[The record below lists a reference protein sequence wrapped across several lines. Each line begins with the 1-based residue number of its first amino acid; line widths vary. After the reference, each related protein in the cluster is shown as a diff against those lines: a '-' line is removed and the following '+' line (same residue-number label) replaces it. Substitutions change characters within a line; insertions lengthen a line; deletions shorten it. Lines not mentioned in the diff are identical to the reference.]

1 MAINKIMKRDGKVVI
16 FDGGKIAEAIYK
28 AAQSVGGSDRSV
40 SEELGQK
47 VLAILEN
54 RASKQR
60 NYIPTIEE
68 VQDVVEKVLIET
80 GHARTA
86 KEYILYRQ
94 DRSKIREEARKIMS
108 GKYTSMYKK
117 LSLNSLRVLA
127 GRYLIQD
134 SDGRPIESPE
144 EMFERVARAVAE
156 VERDY
161 NKSDEEIEKF
171 YSEFRDV
178 LMNLE
183 FLPAGRTLTNAGAP
197 TRLVS
202 NCIVLHPTD
211 SMDGIFDTL
220 KEAALLQQAGSGL
233 GFPWHLLRPAGTR
246 TIRSRGVASGPISF
260 LRIYDKAFGT
270 IKQQG
275 RHGANMA
282 VMSVA
287 HPDIL
292 EFIHCKAREGDIR
305 NFNISVA
312 LTDEFM
318 EKVMTN
324 DPTPWFCE
332 WRGREM
338 KPRRIV
344 RNENDMVT
352 SITEETMSAREI
364 MDEIVSAAWNNGEPG
379 VIFLD
384 NVNRTNP
391 LPQLGR
397 IEACNPCVTGDTLV
411 STENGLSRIDELAEK
426 YGNGGV
432 AITCDNRMPIE
443 IAQVDGTKLV
453 IYKGLKGT
461 NLSISSAIW
470 KTGTK
475 PIWKVETESGY
486 ELEATSDH
494 KIMTTEGWVEVK
506 NLGTNHQVLIQSGEG
521 RFSVDS
527 SLPFSVQNE
536 FVGKN
541 SRTYKYN
548 FPQEWSRELGQFLGW
563 VVGDGWIRDKEKEF
577 MVGLTFGKNDK
588 EILEYL
594 KPIVNK
600 MYISE
605 THEIER
611 ERNTYHLNYGSKR
624 FVEYLKKLG
633 LTTKKAGEKE
643 VPNTLFT
650 APKEAASG
658 FLQGLFSSDGTVML
672 DEKTGNYYV
681 RLTTK
686 SLKLAKQ
693 VQLLLL
699 NFGVRSRIY
708 DRSRG
713 SREQFSYITK
723 KGEKRI
729 YETDGILF
737 EINISGKNI
746 EQFNKQIGFLCNKN
760 KDKLDKILQK
770 KLRDENFVDRVKFV
784 EYQGERDVY
793 DLTEPA
799 THSFIANGLVIS
811 NCGEQMLHDG
821 DVCNLGSLNLDKFV
835 KDGKVEWD
843 RLKHATR
850 TAVRMLDNV
859 IDLTDFPVEKV
870 SRTFRSNRRVG
881 LGIMG
886 FADMLIQ
893 LEVGYN
899 TEDGYRTGESVM
911 RFIEETAHTMS
922 RELAEEKGVFP
933 NWQGSVY
940 GQAGIKMRNAALTS
954 IAPTGSIS
962 MICDIS
968 SGIEP
973 YFALV
978 YAKSQIMGGKTLYYV
993 NRHLEKAL
1001 RDRGIYSEELM
1012 NQIADAGTLHHL
1024 DLPEDMKRIFAVA
1037 LDIEPEGHMRMQSGF
1052 QKFVDNS
1059 ISKTC
1064 NFPYEATKEDVR
1076 KAYVTGWQYGCKSL
1090 TVYRTGSRE
1099 KEVLHLV
1106 KEKKKQE
1113 QAVREHQQ
1121 TIEAVQKEKVAVAI
1135 GRVGKTIEM
1144 CPECDIKVE
1153 HKDGC
1158 ATCPSC
1164 GWGACS

>member
-1 MAINKIMKRDGKVVI
+1 MAINKIMKRDGKVVT
-16 FDGGKIAEAIYK
+16 FDGEKIADAIYK
-28 AAQSVGGSDRSV
+28 AAQSVGGNDRNV
-40 SEELGQK
+40 AEELGQK
-47 VLAILEN
+47 VLSVLEN
-54 RASKQR
+54 RSNKQR

-68 VQDVVEKVLIET
+68 VQDVVEKVLIES
-80 GHARTA
+80 GHAKTA

-94 DRSKIREEARKIMS
+94 DRSRIREEARKIMS

-144 EMFERVARAVAE
+144 EMFERVARALAE

-161 NKSDEEIEKF
+161 NKDDEDIEKF
-171 YSEFRDV
+171 YHDFREV
-178 LMNLE
+178 LMSLE

-202 NCIVLHPTD
+202 NCIVLHPVD

-220 KEAALLQQAGSGL
+220 KDAALLQQAGSGL

-312 LTDEFM
+312 LTDDFM

-344 RNENDMVT
+344 RNENDTIT
-352 SITEETMSAREI
+352 SITEETMSAREL

-384 NVNRTNP
+384 NINRTNP

-397 IEACNPCVTGDTLV
+397 IEACNPCG
-411 STENGLSRIDELAEK
+411 
-426 YGNGGV
+426 
-432 AITCDNRMPIE
+432 
-443 IAQVDGTKLV
+443 
-453 IYKGLKGT
+453 
-461 NLSISSAIW
+461 
-470 KTGTK
+470 
-475 PIWKVETESGY
+475 
-486 ELEATSDH
+486 
-494 KIMTTEGWVEVK
+494 
-506 NLGTNHQVLIQSGEG
+506 
-521 RFSVDS
+521 
-527 SLPFSVQNE
+527 
-536 FVGKN
+536 
-541 SRTYKYN
+541 
-548 FPQEWSRELGQFLGW
+548 
-563 VVGDGWIRDKEKEF
+563 
-577 MVGLTFGKNDK
+577 
-588 EILEYL
+588 
-594 KPIVNK
+594 
-600 MYISE
+600 
-605 THEIER
+605 
-611 ERNTYHLNYGSKR
+611 
-624 FVEYLKKLG
+624 
-633 LTTKKAGEKE
+633 
-643 VPNTLFT
+643 
-650 APKEAASG
+650 
-658 FLQGLFSSDGTVML
+658 
-672 DEKTGNYYV
+672 
-681 RLTTK
+681 
-686 SLKLAKQ
+686 
-693 VQLLLL
+693 
-699 NFGVRSRIY
+699 
-708 DRSRG
+708 
-713 SREQFSYITK
+713 EQF
-723 KGEKRI
+723 
-729 YETDGILF
+729 
-737 EINISGKNI
+737 
-746 EQFNKQIGFLCNKN
+746 
-760 KDKLDKILQK
+760 
-770 KLRDENFVDRVKFV
+770 
-784 EYQGERDVY
+784 
-793 DLTEPA
+793 
-799 THSFIANGLVIS
+799 
-811 NCGEQMLHDG
+811 LHDG
-821 DVCNLGSLNLDKFV
+821 DVCNLGSINLDRFV

-893 LEVGYN
+893 LGIGYN

-940 GQAGIKMRNAALTS
+940 GQRGIKMRNAALTS

-1001 RDRGIYSEELM
+1001 KDRGLYSEELM
-1012 NQIADAGTLHHL
+1012 NQISEAGSLQHL

-1064 NFPYEATKEDVR
+1064 NFPYEATKDDVR

-1106 KEKKKQE
+1106 KEKKKQD
-1113 QAVREHQQ
+1113 QAVKEHQQ
-1121 TIEAVQKEKVAVAI
+1121 TIQPVQKEKVAI
-1135 GRVGKTIEM
+1135 SVGGLVTKTITN
-1144 CPECDIKVE
+1144 CPECEIAVE

-1158 ATCPSC
+1158 VSCPSC